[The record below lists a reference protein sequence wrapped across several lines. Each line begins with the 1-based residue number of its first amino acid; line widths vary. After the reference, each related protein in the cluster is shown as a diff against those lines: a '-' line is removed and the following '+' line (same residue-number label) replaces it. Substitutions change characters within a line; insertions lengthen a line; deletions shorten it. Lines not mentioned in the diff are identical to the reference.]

1 MRTSPEAS
9 PEFAQVAVQRPS
21 RPEKLEEEEE
31 EEEGEQATP
40 EREEKGEKSLLLH
53 EFELRRARLL
63 ENELRSSLS
72 PF

>member
-9 PEFAQVAVQRPS
+9 PEFAQVAIQRPS

-31 EEEGEQATP
+31 EEEQATP

-53 EFELRRARLL
+53 EFELRQARLL

>member
-9 PEFAQVAVQRPS
+9 PEFAQVAIQRPS

-31 EEEGEQATP
+31 EQATP

-53 EFELRRARLL
+53 EFELRQARLL